1 MSVVNGLIGGIVGAI
16 VLAIIMT
23 AMESKVKAAPP
34 AILAE
39 KFMGDASKKPMVMF
53 VRFGI
58 WGIIYGIAVSQG
70 LASGGL
76 SGGATF
82 ALLPWLVLNLVMLP
96 MAGAGIGG
104 TKKWNMIPIV
114 TLVLHL
120 IWGAIAGI
128 VFGLI

>member
-16 VLAIIMT
+16 ILAIIMT
-23 AMESKVKAAPP
+23 AMESRMKAIPP

-39 KFMGDASKKPMVMF
+39 KLLGDADKKAMVMF

-58 WGIIYGIAVSQG
+58 WGFIYGIAVSQG
-70 LASGGL
+70 FASGGL

-96 MAGAGIGG
+96 MAGSGIGG
-104 TKKWNMIPIV
+104 TKRWNMIPV
-114 TLVLHL
+114 LTLVLHL
-120 IWGAIAGI
+120 IWGAVAGI
-128 VFGLI
+128 VFTLM